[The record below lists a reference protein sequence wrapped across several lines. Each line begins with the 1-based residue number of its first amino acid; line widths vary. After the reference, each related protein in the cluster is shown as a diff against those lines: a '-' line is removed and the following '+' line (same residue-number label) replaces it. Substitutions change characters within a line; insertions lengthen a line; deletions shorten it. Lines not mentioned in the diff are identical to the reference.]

1 VKLDVTNLQKSYHHH
16 PVLNLEKSTFG
27 TYSIEGLIG
36 PNGAGKST
44 LMGLLTRRISATSGR
59 INFELDDTRHDLTG
73 LRSYQVAQLGL
84 VKTNQRIQGFES
96 LSIRES
102 LRLAATP
109 PEQESFT
116 AVFKKKDTSEE
127 IETEIEAE
135 IDSYLNTFTFSE
147 PDGFARSA
155 GEKKLLDILRCLIF
169 KPKMLLMDEP
179 TAGLPQD
186 VTELVKEEIKK
197 QTKETDLKVVI
208 VEHDLDLIWS
218 LCDYVHFLS
227 DGEMLFQGTPDDVK
241 SNRVVAE
248 KYLGI

>member
-1 VKLDVTNLQKSYHHH
+1 MKLDVTNLQKSYHHH

-27 TYSIEGLIG
+27 KHAIEGLIG

-44 LMGLLTRRISATSGR
+44 LMGLLTRRVSATSGR
-59 INFELDDTRHDLTG
+59 IYFELNSTQHDLTR

-109 PEQESFT
+109 PDNESVA
-116 AVFKKKDTSEE
+116 AVFRKKEASQE
-127 IETEIEAE
+127 IEDE
-135 IDSYLNTFTFSE
+135 IDSYLRTFTFSE

-186 VTELVKEEIKK
+186 VTEQVKEEIIK

-227 DGEMLFQGTPDDVK
+227 DGEMLFEGTPDDVK

>member
-1 VKLDVTNLQKSYHHH
+1 
-16 PVLNLEKSTFG
+16 
-27 TYSIEGLIG
+27 
-36 PNGAGKST
+36 
-44 LMGLLTRRISATSGR
+44 
-59 INFELDDTRHDLTG
+59 
-73 LRSYQVAQLGL
+73 L

-109 PEQESFT
+109 PDNESVA
-116 AVFKKKDTSEE
+116 AVFRKKEASQE
-127 IETEIEAE
+127 IEDE
-135 IDSYLNTFTFSE
+135 IDSYLRTFTFSE

-186 VTELVKEEIKK
+186 VTEQVKEEIIK

-227 DGEMLFQGTPDDVK
+227 DGEMLFEGTPDDVK